1 MAGGGECTKL
11 SSRFVHKCCQH
22 LHIYLFSSSLAS
34 SKSSYKLL
42 TNTSKYLKLNL
53 TYPLYT
59 TIHIVSTRNTSYLHH
74 KTLDIYLIFSFPCLP
89 SARCRFKEVMQDHAR
104 THLDTAQSIDE
115 FVFHH
120 YSDRLLP

>member
-1 MAGGGECTKL
+1 MVQFH
-11 SSRFVHKCCQH
+11 SSIYGRPKWQEEVNVQNFQADYVHKCCQH

-74 KTLDIYLIFSFPCLP
+74 KTLDIYLIFSFPCQP
-89 SARCRFKEVMQDHAR
+89 STRCRFKEVLCKITQEHIWIQLSR
-104 THLDTAQSIDE
+104 
-115 FVFHH
+115 
-120 YSDRLLP
+120 

>member
-11 SSRFVHKCCQH
+11 SSRLCCQH
-22 LHIYLFSSSLAS
+22 LHTCFHRRWLPL
-34 SKSSYKLL
+34 SSYKLL
-42 TNTSKYLKLNL
+42 TNTLKYLKLNL
-53 TYPLYT
+53 TYPLYSN
-59 TIHIVSTRNTSYLHH
+59 IHIVSTRNTSYLHH